1 MRILVADDNRDAVLT
16 LEMLLDTEGHEV
28 KAVYSGTEV
37 LPAIRAFKPDVVLL
51 DIKMPGLSGYEVARQ
66 VRSRYGERGPLLIA
80 MSGHYRKGVD
90 HVLAEIVGFDHYV
103 DKPYQPSELLSL
115 LKV

>member
-16 LEMLLDTEGHEV
+16 LEMLLDTEGHQV
-28 KAVYSGTEV
+28 KGVYSGAEV

-66 VRSRYGERGPLLIA
+66 VRERYGERGPRLIA
-80 MSGHYRKGVD
+80 VSGHYKQGSD
-90 HVLAEIVGFDHYV
+90 HVLAELVGFNDYV
-103 DKPYQPSELLSL
+103 DKPYQPSALLSL
-115 LKV
+115 LEI